1 MRKQRRRGIAP
12 PPSSMTPEAPER
24 KKWAEM
30 SQAERIAWIEEKRTW
45 LTEKRQREQ
54 EYLDWRNAD
63 RKTDRAYRA
72 DAPHELDLL
81 AMLAELA
88 EEAVAGAGK
97 RGEGEA

>member
-1 MRKQRRRGIAP
+1 MRKQRRRGSTPRPSIAITLVVP
-12 PPSSMTPEAPER
+12 DR

-30 SQAERIAWIEEKRTW
+30 THAERKAWIDEKRTW

-63 RKTDRAYRA
+63 LETDRAYRA

-88 EEAVAGAGK
+88 DEADEGGK
-97 RGEGEA
+97 RERGEE